1 METKIKPNVIVGI
14 FIIFIGALFLLENFQ
29 IFPPQFL
36 WEILSWQTILI
47 LIGTVFYFNSNKS
60 VGVTLIVVGA
70 LCWIPDIWPV
80 LIILLGLYIVVKNK
94 TNFFNKSETDSISAE
109 YNPNQVICD
118 TSLFGGS
125 KKSFQIDNFKGGNV
139 TSIFGGS
146 EIDLMD
152 CTLANGTNRLELFF
166 LFGGS
171 SLKIP
176 SNWNVLIQLTP
187 IFGGFSDKRA
197 IPQSQVFDNS
207 KTLIISGI
215 VVFGGGELTNYVK
228 F

>member
-1 METKIKPNVIVGI
+1 METKIKPNMIVGI
-14 FIIFIGALFLLENFQ
+14 FVIIIGSLFLLRNFG
-29 IFPPQFL
+29 IFPPEFL
-36 WEILSWQTILI
+36 WEIISWQTILI
-47 LIGTVFYFNSNKS
+47 VIGTVFYFNSNKS

-70 LCWIPDIWPV
+70 LSWIPDIWPV
-80 LIILLGLYIVVKNK
+80 LIILFGLYIVVKNK
-94 TNFFNKSETDSISAE
+94 TNFFNKSEPDSISAE

-152 CTLANGTNRLELFF
+152 CTLANGTNRLDVFF

-176 SNWNVLIQLTP
+176 SNWNVLLQITP
-187 IFGGFSDKRA
+187 IFGGFKDKRT
-197 IPQSQVFDNS
+197 IPHSQVFDNS

>member
-1 METKIKPNVIVGI
+1 MESKIKPNMIVGI
-14 FIIFIGALFLLENFQ
+14 VVIIIGSLFLLKNFG
-29 IFPPQFL
+29 IFPPEFL
-36 WEILSWQTILI
+36 WKIISWQTILI
-47 LIGTVFYFNSNKS
+47 VIGTVFYFNSNKS

-70 LCWIPDIWPV
+70 LSWIPDIWPI
-80 LIILLGLYIVVKNK
+80 LIILLGLYIVIKNK
-94 TNFFNKSETDSISAE
+94 TNFFNKNEQEPIND
-109 YNPNQVICD
+109 NFDPNQKIYD
-118 TSLFGGS
+118 TSLFGGG

-187 IFGGFSDKRA
+187 IFGGFSDKRTM
-197 IPQSQVFDNS
+197 PQSQVFDNS